1 MLPSTLY
8 CINCGAATLAQAK
21 FCFGCGQS
29 LLTSVAPPGVSSL
42 TGLLVHDHILD
53 QRYRIISQVG
63 RGGFGAVYKTIDLKS
78 GNRLVPVK
86 EMSQSGLSRQEL
98 VEATKTFTP
107 EGLLLAGLSDPNLP
121 AIFSPFTPNGRWE
134 L

>member
-8 CINCGAATLAQAK
+8 CINCGAANLAQAK

-63 RGGFGAVYKTIDLKS
+63 RGGFGAVSKAINLTS

-86 EMSQSGLSRQEL
+86 GMSPNGLTPQEL
-98 VEATKTFTP
+98 LVATQAFTRHA
-107 EGLLLAGLSDPNLP
+107 L
-121 AIFSPFTPNGRWE
+121 
-134 L
+134 